1 MRTTSTMIDRKKFL
15 AYVRLIRFNRPIGTL
30 LLLWPTLWALW
41 IAAGG
46 KPDTV
51 IVAVFLLGVVL
62 MRSAGCII
70 NDYADRHVDPHVK
83 RTATRPLAT
92 GEITP
97 REALTLFSILSL
109 TALGLV
115 CLMNMLTIQLS
126 VIAMILAVTYPYM
139 KRYTHLPQIH
149 LGMAFGWAV
158 PMSFAAQTESVPMIG
173 WLLFLNVVVW
183 AVVYDTMYAMI
194 DRDDDIRI
202 GVKSTAVLFGNAEL
216 LWVGFFQIVFCLL
229 LILIGVYAFL
239 SFYYFTGVGLAIGF
253 SIYHQ
258 YLIRHRNRDACLA
271 AFLSN
276 NWIGAV
282 VFAGIVAHYAFIS
295 HPE

>member
-1 MRTTSTMIDRKKFL
+1 MIDRKKFL
-15 AYVRLIRFNRPIGTL
+15 AYVRLIRFDRPIGTL

-41 IAAGG
+41 IAGGG
-46 KPDTV
+46 KPDAV
-51 IVAVFLLGVVL
+51 SVAVFLLGGVL

-109 TALGLV
+109 TALGIV

-126 VIAMILAVTYPYM
+126 VIAIILAETYPYM

-202 GVKSTAVLFGNAEL
+202 GG
-216 LWVGFFQIVFCLL
+216 
-229 LILIGVYAFL
+229 
-239 SFYYFTGVGLAIGF
+239 
-253 SIYHQ
+253 
-258 YLIRHRNRDACLA
+258 
-271 AFLSN
+271 
-276 NWIGAV
+276 
-282 VFAGIVAHYAFIS
+282 
-295 HPE
+295 